1 LGEILILQEKSQVG
15 STQLMNFS
23 QVCCLVAHLTQLKK
37 KKPSSHQFYQ
47 RLSLS
52 PRGFPFWAKK
62 QSWSG
67 SR

>member
-1 LGEILILQEKSQVG
+1 VKKKNKNGGEKNQQEK
-15 STQLMNFS
+15 T
-23 QVCCLVAHLTQLKK
+23 TT
-37 KKPSSHQFYQ
+37 
-47 RLSLS
+47 LSLS

>member
-1 LGEILILQEKSQVG
+1 MIFFGEKEKKESGRKKGESSAG
-15 STQLMNFS
+15 S
-23 QVCCLVAHLTQLKK
+23 AI
-37 KKPSSHQFYQ
+37 YQ
-47 RLSLS
+47 WRILSLS